1 MKEEDMILIDGC
13 SFEREAERRGLSP
26 KDVFGRDDENNVD
39 NEDRVHH
46 PSHYCSGGIECKDA
60 IKASMGSKEYKG
72 YLKGNIQKYLWR
84 YEKKNGI
91 EDLFKAQ
98 QYLYWLI
105 EEEQKEGDKNG
116 K

>member
-1 MKEEDMILIDGC
+1 MKEDMILIDGC

-26 KDVFGRDDENNVD
+26 KDVFGRDDEESVD
-39 NEDRVHH
+39 NVYH
-46 PSHYCSGGIECKDA
+46 PSHYCSGEIECKDA
-60 IKASMGSKEYKG
+60 IKASMGLKEYKG

-84 YEKKNGI
+84 YEKKNGV

-105 EEEQKEGDKNG
+105 EEEQKAEDKNG